1 MSAVTETQP
10 ATAPPVVAKP
20 ERRKAVEK
28 FPLKFH
34 YAITEAMN
42 ASLQRM
48 TGRNSLLSA
57 SDIGR
62 LSLHSYL
69 LANDPMYS
77 RAINGGHHA

>member
-10 ATAPPVVAKP
+10 AVPSPTVAQV
-20 ERRKAVEK
+20 ERRKRDEK

-77 RAINGGHHA
+77 RAINGGPHA